1 MRGYDRTDRL
11 NELLIRILAE
21 ELEIIDDEYLG
32 FVTVTGVQTDRSLTQ
47 AKVFVTGEL
56 SDKELCDR
64 LEIHRTRLQRA
75 INEQSR
81 LRRVPQL
88 SFFVDDTAES
98 AERIESLLR
107 ELNQEN

>member
-21 ELEIIDDEYLG
+21 ELEIIDDEVLG
-32 FVTVTGVQTDRSLTQ
+32 FVTVTGVQTDKSLTQ

-56 SDKELCDR
+56 DDEELCRR
-64 LEIHRTRLQRA
+64 LELHRSRLQRA

-81 LRRVPQL
+81 LRRVPSL
-88 SFFVDDTAES
+88 SFFVDDTVES
-98 AERIESLLR
+98 AERIENLLR
-107 ELNQEN
+107 ELNQE

>member
-11 NELLIRILAE
+11 NELLTRILAE
-21 ELEIIDDEYLG
+21 ELEIIDDEVLG
-32 FVTVTGVQTDRSLTQ
+32 FITVTGDQTDKSLTQ

-56 SDKELCDR
+56 DDEALCSR
-64 LEIHRTRLQRA
+64 LEIHRSRLQRV

-81 LRRVPQL
+81 LRRVPSL

-98 AERIESLLR
+98 AERIENLLR
-107 ELNQEN
+107 ELNQE

>member
-21 ELEIIDDEYLG
+21 EMEIIDDENLG

-56 SDKELCDR
+56 NDEELCNR
-64 LEIHRTRLQRA
+64 LETHRSRLQRA
-75 INEQSR
+75 INDQSR
-81 LRRVPQL
+81 LRRVPHL
-88 SFFVDDTAES
+88 SFFVDHTAES
-98 AERIESLLR
+98 AERIENLLR
-107 ELNQEN
+107 ELNQE

>member
-11 NELLIRILAE
+11 NELLMRILAE
-21 ELEIIDDEYLG
+21 ELEIIDDESLG

-56 SDKELCDR
+56 NDEELCNR
-64 LEIHRTRLQRA
+64 LEAHRYRLQRA
-75 INEQSR
+75 INDQSR
-81 LRRVPQL
+81 LRRIPQL

-98 AERIESLLR
+98 AETIENLLR
-107 ELNQEN
+107 DLNQE

>member
-21 ELEIIDDEYLG
+21 ELEIIDDESLG

-56 SDKELCDR
+56 NDEEPVSYTHLT
-64 LEIHRTRLQRA
+64 LPTIY
-75 INEQSR
+75 S
-81 LRRVPQL
+81 V
-88 SFFVDDTAES
+88 
-98 AERIESLLR
+98 
-107 ELNQEN
+107 

>member
-11 NELLIRILAE
+11 NELLIRIIAE
-21 ELEIIDDEYLG
+21 ELEIIDDEVLG
-32 FVTVTGVQTDRSLTQ
+32 FVTVTGVQTDKSLAQ

-56 SDKELCDR
+56 DDEELCSR
-64 LEIHRTRLQRA
+64 LETHRSRLQRV

-81 LRRVPQL
+81 LRRVPSL

-98 AERIESLLR
+98 AERIENLLR
-107 ELNQEN
+107 ELNQE

>member
-11 NELLIRILAE
+11 NELLTRILAE
-21 ELEIIDDEYLG
+21 ELEIIDDEVLG
-32 FVTVTGVQTDRSLTQ
+32 FITVTGVQTDKSLTQ

-56 SDKELCDR
+56 DDEVLCSR
-64 LEIHRTRLQRA
+64 LEIHRSRLQRV

-81 LRRVPQL
+81 LRRVPSL

-98 AERIESLLR
+98 AERIENLLR
-107 ELNQEN
+107 ELNQE

>member
-11 NELLIRILAE
+11 NELLTRILAE
-21 ELEIIDDEYLG
+21 ELEIIDDEILG
-32 FVTVTGVQTDRSLTQ
+32 FITVTGVQTDKSLTQ

-56 SDKELCDR
+56 DDKELCSR
-64 LEIHRTRLQRA
+64 LELHRSRLQRA

-81 LRRVPQL
+81 LRRVPSL

-98 AERIESLLR
+98 AERIENLLR
-107 ELNQEN
+107 ELNQE

>member
-21 ELEIIDDEYLG
+21 ELEIIGDEVLG
-32 FVTVTGVQTDRSLTQ
+32 FITVTGVQTDKSLSQ

-56 SDKELCDR
+56 DYEDLCSR
-64 LEIHRTRLQRA
+64 LELHRSRLQRA
-75 INEQSR
+75 INQQTS
-81 LRRVPQL
+81 LRRVPPL

-98 AERIESLLR
+98 AERIENLLR
-107 ELNQEN
+107 DLNQE

>member
-21 ELEIIDDEYLG
+21 ELEIIDDEVLG
-32 FVTVTGVQTDRSLTQ
+32 FVTVTGVQTDKSLTQ

-56 SDKELCDR
+56 NDKELCRR
-64 LEIHRTRLQRA
+64 LEIHRSRLQRA
-75 INEQSR
+75 INQQSR
-81 LRRVPQL
+81 LRRVPSL

-98 AERIESLLR
+98 AERIENLLR
-107 ELNQEN
+107 ELNQE

>member
-21 ELEIIDDEYLG
+21 ELEIIDDEVLG
-32 FVTVTGVQTDRSLTQ
+32 FVTVTGVQTDKSLTQ

-56 SDKELCDR
+56 NDKELCSR
-64 LEIHRTRLQRA
+64 LEIHRSRLQRA
-75 INEQSR
+75 INQQSR
-81 LRRVPQL
+81 LRRVPSL

-98 AERIESLLR
+98 AERIENLLR
-107 ELNQEN
+107 ELNQQ

>member
-11 NELLIRILAE
+11 NELLTRILAE
-21 ELEIIDDEYLG
+21 ELERIDDEFLG
-32 FVTVTGVQTDRSLTQ
+32 FVTITGVQTDKSLSQ

-56 SDKELCDR
+56 DDEELCSR
-64 LEIHRTRLQRA
+64 LELHRLRLQRV

-81 LRRVPQL
+81 LRRVPSI

-98 AERIESLLR
+98 AERIENLLR
-107 ELNQEN
+107 ELNQE